1 MSVSSE
7 RVCEIQQDSWG
18 SGGAFGFS
26 QREIKFFRGLR
37 ALATRLVHNRVVYR
51 DIVVGQCSSLW
62 EEKSRYEV
70 VESF

>member
-7 RVCEIQQDSWG
+7 RVCEIQQNSWG

-26 QREIKFFRGLR
+26 QRGIKFSGFAR
-37 ALATRLVHNRVVYR
+37 ARHATSTQQGSIQRY
-51 DIVVGQCSSLW
+51 SSRSVFFVMGR
-62 EEKSRYEV
+62 KSRYEV